1 MFEVFKKDPE
11 IEPTKLEPKQEIETK
26 PSIVSPIPQTDQLTA
41 VRPEQPEG
49 ISPEETDLSKTLQI
63 LGQEERMLLEEKKG
77 LLAIERDLKGKLNEE
92 IERRK
97 MAISLLKT
105 EIPGL
110 KNSCD
115 ELASALGIPA
125 YR

>member
-11 IEPTKLEPKQEIETK
+11 IETTKPELKQEIETK

-41 VRPEQPEG
+41 TQPEQSEG
-49 ISPEETDLSKTLQI
+49 TSPEEVDLSKTLQI

-77 LLAIERDLKGKLNEE
+77 LLSIERDLKGKLHEE

-97 MAISLLKT
+97 MAISLLKS

-115 ELASALGIPA
+115 ELANALGIPA